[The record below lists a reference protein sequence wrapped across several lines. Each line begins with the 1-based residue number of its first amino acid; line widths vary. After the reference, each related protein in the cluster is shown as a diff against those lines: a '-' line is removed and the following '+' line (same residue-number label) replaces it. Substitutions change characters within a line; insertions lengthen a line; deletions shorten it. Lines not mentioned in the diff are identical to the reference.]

1 MIFYSMCRL
10 HAFERAS
17 DPKKLGAKCGISL
30 SHAFERASDPKKL
43 SLGQNVE
50 YLVSDDY
57 VGYIV

>member
-1 MIFYSMCRL
+1 MCRL